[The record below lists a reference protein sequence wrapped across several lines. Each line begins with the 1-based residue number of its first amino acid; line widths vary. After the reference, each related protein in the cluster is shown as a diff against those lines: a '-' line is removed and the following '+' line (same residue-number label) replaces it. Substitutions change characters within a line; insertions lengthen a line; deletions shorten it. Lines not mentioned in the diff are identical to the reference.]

1 MSKLILVV
9 DDEESIRISL
19 AGILEDEGY
28 QVVLAGNGADA
39 LDLISE
45 EVPDL
50 VLLDIWMSGMDG
62 IQTLGRIR
70 TLFSDLTVVMMS
82 GHGTI
87 ETAVKATRIGAFDF
101 IEKPFSLDKVLITIA
116 NALNFKEL
124 RKENEALRL
133 SALKEHE
140 LVGSSAD
147 VEALR
152 NHVQRIAPASTP
164 VLIRGEDGVGK
175 ELIARAIH
183 HYSTRRDKPFVSI
196 NCMAV
201 PESLLTDELFGHERG
216 AYLGANSQKRGRLDL
231 ADGGTLFLDEVQELS
246 LKAQGELLRVIAE
259 QSFERCGGSRP
270 VRVDVRV
277 VVATSRSLEQSV
289 RDGFFRE
296 DLYQHLQVVPLE
308 LSPLRERREDIPQ
321 LVKHFIRQ
329 FHRREG
335 WEPKIFDDS
344 ALACLQSYDWPGNIR
359 ELKNI
364 VERILI
370 MAVGPVITAEDLP
383 ELLPGGS
390 CRSAPLDAFESS
402 GSERG
407 GVDSLRDA
415 RERFER
421 DFILKS
427 LNHYGWNLD
436 KTAEALQLER
446 TALQRKLLQYELTPE
461 VER

>member
-1 MSKLILVV
+1 MSKLVLVV
-9 DDEESIRISL
+9 DDEENIRFSL

-28 QVVLAGNGADA
+28 QIVLAENGTDA
-39 LDLISE
+39 LDLIRE

-50 VLLDIWMSGMDG
+50 VLLDIWMPGMDG
-62 IQTLGRIR
+62 IQTLERIR
-70 TLFSDLTVVMMS
+70 NLFSDLTVVMMS

-87 ETAVKATRIGAFDF
+87 ETAVKATRMGAFDF

-116 NALNFKEL
+116 NALSFKEL

-133 SALKEHE
+133 SSLKEYE

-147 VEALR
+147 VEMMR
-152 NHVQRIAPASTP
+152 KQVQRIAPASTP
-164 VLIRGEDGVGK
+164 VLIHGEEGVGK

-201 PESLLTDELFGHERG
+201 PDTLLADELFGHERG
-216 AYLGANSQKRGRLDL
+216 AYAGANSQKRGRIDL

-246 LKAQGELLRVIAE
+246 IKAQGELLRVIAD
-259 QSFERCGGSRP
+259 QAFERCGGSRS

-277 VVATSRSLEQSV
+277 VVATSRSLEQAV
-289 RDGFFRE
+289 KDGLFRE
-296 DLYQHLQVVPLE
+296 DLYQCLQVVPLE
-308 LSPLRERREDIPQ
+308 LSPLRQRQEDIPQ
-321 LVKHFIRQ
+321 LVNHFIRQ

-335 WEPKIFDDS
+335 WEPKTFDDS

-370 MAVGPVITAEDLP
+370 MAAGPVVTAQDLP
-383 ELLPGGS
+383 ELLPGGN
-390 CRSAPLDAFESS
+390 CRAASSDSTEASDASES
-402 GSERG
+402 
-407 GVDSLRDA
+407 GVDSLRGA

-421 DFILKS
+421 DFILQS
-427 LNHYGWNLD
+427 LHHYGWNLET
-436 KTAEALQLER
+436 TAEALQLER
-446 TALQRKLLQYELTPE
+446 TALQRKLVQYKLTPE
-461 VER
+461 TDR